1 MNEPDDRPRY
11 LRCRIRQVQAWLNRV
26 RYAVGR
32 ALNWRPGPA
41 GRRRDPGAVWVGT
54 GPGGDVRQC
63 QVWKAPDPAEVEDLL
78 RYVRRPTLDDESAAV
93 VRAVLDASE
102 DARRE
107 LPVVT
112 LLMEEDEPEPAAPE
126 GATPQERAQAL
137 VHRALGN
144 GEAAHREYPVVVL
157 EDELAQCTAT
167 TRAEVMDRSY
177 RWLRATIDRR
187 GADGRLTDDSV
198 VRVGAALCV
207 GAAQAIP
214 TEVAHHPH
222 GRSAAVRIMAALDD
236 LGFVPVDTL
245 DLVRAR
251 CRQEFYVVP
260 TNGAR
265 VARLVREVRALRCR
279 VAAEREAHRRTLAQ
293 LHGDD
298 VPDEAFEEV

>member
-41 GRRRDPGAVWVGT
+41 GRRGDPGAAWVGT

-78 RYVRRPTLDDESAAV
+78 RYVRWPTLD
-93 VRAVLDASE
+93 
-102 DARRE
+102 
-107 LPVVT
+107 
-112 LLMEEDEPEPAAPE
+112 DEPEPAAPE

-137 VHRALGN
+137 VRRALDN
-144 GEAAHREYPVVVL
+144 GEAAQDALPVVML

-198 VRVGAALCV
+198 VRV